1 MKTSNLFVRIEPN
14 LKYQTETILSELGLS
29 MSGAITLFFKQIV
42 INRGLPFEVKVPM
55 DKTMNFELM
64 TEEELNNEIC
74 AGFTEIKE
82 GKGVPAKDAF
92 EEFNKKHG
100 I

>member
-64 TEEELNNEIC
+64 TEEEMRQEYA
-74 AGFTEIKE
+74 AGIHEIKE
-82 GKGVPAKDAF
+82 GKGQPAKDAF